1 MKRMN
6 VEFFKKM
13 AGIGLSCLLLGG
25 GHAVAQDM
33 LDGSFTGSFPP
44 KDWNVEAAAGS
55 RSWSVGWG
63 GGADGGNYAVLYAQ
77 DANAVNDAWMVS
89 PQVRPSAENHRL
101 VFWTRKASADTTAM
115 TLSVYVSATGNSM
128 DDFSAPALMS
138 LRNTETE
145 QDFSLS
151 WKSDTLD
158 LSAYE
163 GQDIFV
169 AFRVQENS
177 VQLSLD
183 EISGLP
189 LSVFETDFR
198 VNGLSLV
205 PDNILFAGGEA
216 VRLQALVENRVNDES
231 SVTVSFS
238 VDGQVVG
245 TDVVEFD
252 SAYVDT
258 AFVEYAFAEA
268 KAYSLRAEVPEDDN
282 NINNEQTLSLQVY
295 PENFLMEDFH
305 ANKPFPPAEWQ
316 AAVESGTA
324 EISQSFTDA
333 ATSSQGYVLFSQAYQ
348 ASASS
353 PSVRWLVTPQ
363 LRPDAENHAFGFY
376 LRRGTL
382 WGTPGYSAV
391 SLMVSTSSADPG
403 SFQAEL
409 AKYECSAERDDLGNT
424 SWQHFSV
431 DLSEYQDQDI
441 FLAFRVEDQNTVAW
455 NIDEAGGLPLA
466 SFAEDVRV
474 RMLSLAEPDRYW
486 FAGDE
491 MEILAVVDNYGT
503 EAMENVVVSLEVN
516 GLPEAEQ
523 SLALASKEVSD
534 TLVFRFSPEEA
545 GSYAFE
551 VSVPE
556 DDNLVNNTMNLD
568 PVQVYPEGF
577 FIEGFEGTTYTD
589 FPPAY
594 WDVEQ
599 ASWGGNG
606 WSGLT
611 GSTAYRGNHYAASSA
626 SGCRLMTPL
635 LQIGEGDSLCFYAG
649 TTWASAVYA
658 VLISADALSWDT
670 VQMDTLYG
678 GSDWE
683 YELQKIYFDGRP
695 EAFYGNRY
703 LAIVNTLN
711 NMNIDEVFGPML
723 ASREDQFSMV
733 SLFADPDQ
741 VSLAGQE
748 SRFYAVVYN
757 DGTQALSKEVSLYQ
771 GEEFLVSAQTADL
784 RPGEYDTVALTYSF
798 ADAVSNGA
806 FRATLPQDASVYDN
820 EAELSSHVYEPGIWR
835 LEEGFEDAGHPYWT
849 FDDTRWTGKPSYNA
863 VEPAGGENYL
873 NRAFSS
879 STPALA
885 VSPYME
891 LPFGTYEVSLD
902 VYRNS
907 ATADRPDKIEIGIG
921 PKPVWENVVFIDSI
935 NRLATAYPQG
945 SIGWDTYVFHVD
957 VESLEGGFF
966 MIRAVGAV
974 NQYNSPSYENL
985 PVDNLVIRPY
995 LAQDAEIAGILNP
1008 ADTVWGGASVKSA
1021 LSVRLLN
1028 SGYENLEAATLAYG
1042 HDSVE
1047 LGRVEWN
1054 GALAAGADTV
1064 LRLTE
1069 DLVLPAGP
1077 AESLYVEVLAEGD
1090 GNGLNDRLE
1099 KGLSVKP
1106 AYELPFVAG
1115 FEDSLWAEDWRNF
1128 SFSPEGLS
1136 WRRDT
1141 TGDFITAPF
1150 GTGCAYSASMDD
1162 DLGAVNPDNWLVT
1175 PGLRIEHPEAWLSF
1189 YVQGADPEYFAET
1202 YSVLVSTR
1210 SDRDTAFF
1218 TAIYADTLASD
1229 SLQHVVLPLDG
1240 YKGEVLNIA
1249 FRHFNCTDQYRL
1261 LLDSVHVF
1269 YPELFQVT
1277 ATASPAE
1284 AGSVEGAGEYILGEE
1299 VELTATAGEGWAF
1312 SGWYLDGDPVS
1323 SENPYRFA
1331 CEGDA
1336 DYEARFEEISYT
1348 ITLSAGEGGSVDP
1361 EGAQTVVHGSDL
1373 AVTITADEG
1382 YLIGDV
1388 LVDGVSVGAVA
1399 TYTFEDVTA
1408 DHSLEAAFLPDAAN
1422 EAVTA
1427 ASIRL
1432 YPNPYTEELHLESAL
1447 PMERVRILDL
1457 QGREAAAYELD
1468 GQRTAVLHPAL
1479 PEGLYL
1485 LMVEYAEGQVTV
1497 LRVVKADK

>member
-1 MKRMN
+1 MKRMSD
-6 VEFFKKM
+6 FFKKM

-25 GHAVAQDM
+25 YASAQDM
-33 LDGSFTGSFPP
+33 LDGSFTGNFPP
-44 KDWNVEAAAGS
+44 KDWNVESVAGS
-55 RSWSVGWG
+55 RFWSVSWG

-77 DANAVNDAWMVS
+77 DAGTLNDAWMIS

-101 VFWTRKASADTTAM
+101 VFWTRKAAADTTAM

-128 DDFSAPALMS
+128 ADFSAPALMS

-145 QDFSLS
+145 QDFSVS

-169 AFRVQENS
+169 AFRVQDNS

-216 VRLQALVENRVNDES
+216 VRLQALVENRVNEES

-252 SAYVDT
+252 SAYTDT
-258 AFVEYAFAEA
+258 AYVEYAFAGVGTYA
-268 KAYSLRAEVPEDDN
+268 VRAFVPEDDN

-295 PENFLMEDFH
+295 PENFLMEDFN

-316 AAVESGTA
+316 AVVESGTA
-324 EISQSFTDA
+324 DISQSSTDA

-363 LRPDAENHAFGFY
+363 LRPDAENHTFSFY
-376 LRRGTL
+376 LRRGSI
-382 WGTPGYSAV
+382 WRTPTYSAV
-391 SLMVSTSSADPG
+391 SVMLSASSADPE

-431 DLSEYQDQDI
+431 DLSEYQDRDI
-441 FLAFRVEDQNTVAW
+441 FLAFRVEDRNAVSW
-455 NIDEAGGLPLA
+455 DIDEAGGLPLA
-466 SFAEDVRV
+466 SFAEDARV
-474 RMLSLAEPDRYW
+474 RMLSLADPNRYW

-491 MEILAVVDNYGT
+491 VEILAVVDNYGT
-503 EAMENVVVSLEVN
+503 EDMENVAVSLGVN

-534 TLVFRFSPEEA
+534 TLVFRFIPEEA
-545 GSYAFE
+545 GSYVFE

-556 DDNLVNNTMNLD
+556 DDNLVNNTMRLD

-577 FIEGFEGTTYTD
+577 FIEGFEGLSFGDLPRYWACDMTT
-589 FPPAY
+589 
-594 WDVEQ
+594 
-599 ASWGGNG
+599 WGSAG
-606 WSGLT
+606 WSVNVVTPFSGE
-611 GSTAYRGNHYAASSA
+611 NCISSVV
-626 SGCRLMTPL
+626 GCRLMTPL
-635 LQIGEGDSLCFYAG
+635 LRIGEHDSLCFYTK
-649 TTWASAVYA
+649 TTWPTAVYA
-658 VLISADALSWDT
+658 VLSSVDALVWDT
-670 VQMDTLYG
+670 VAVDTVQ
-678 GSDWE
+678 SSSSTDW
-683 YELQKIYFDGRP
+683 ELQKIYFDDRESG
-695 EAFYGNRY
+695 FYGDRY
-703 LAIVNTLN
+703 FAFVNLQN
-711 NMNIDEVFGPML
+711 SMYMDEVFGPML

-733 SLFADPDQ
+733 SLFADPAQ

-748 SRFYAVVYN
+748 SRFYAVAYN
-757 DGTQALSKEVSLYQ
+757 DGTQPQSKEISLYQ
-771 GEEFLVSAQTADL
+771 GEEFLASAQTAEIQ
-784 RPGEYDTVALTYSF
+784 PGEYDTVPLTYSF
-798 ADAVSNGA
+798 PDAVSNGA

-820 EAELSSHVYEPGIWR
+820 EAELSAHIYEPGIWR
-835 LEEGFEDAGHPYWT
+835 LEEGFEDAGHPFWS
-849 FDDTRWTGKPSYNA
+849 FEGSGWSAKPSYNA

-879 STPALA
+879 SAPALA

-907 ATADRPDKIEIGIG
+907 ATADRPDKIELGFG

-966 MIRAVGAV
+966 MIRAIGAV
-974 NQYNSPSYENL
+974 NQYGSSSYENL
-985 PVDNLVIRPY
+985 PIDNLVIRPY

-1008 ADTVWGGASVKSA
+1008 ADTVWGGTSVKSP
-1021 LSVRLLN
+1021 LQVRVLN
-1028 SGYENLEAATLAYG
+1028 SGYETLENAALAYG
-1042 HDSVE
+1042 HGDVE

-1054 GALAAGADTV
+1054 GTLAAGADT
-1064 LRLTE
+1064 LLMLTG
-1069 DLVLPAGP
+1069 DLILSADSVAD
-1077 AESLYVEVLAEGD
+1077 LYVEVIAEVD
-1090 GNGLNDRLE
+1090 GNTLNDRME
-1099 KGLSVKP
+1099 KSLWVKE
-1106 AYELPFVAG
+1106 AYPLPFVAG
-1115 FEDSLWAEDWRNF
+1115 FEDSLWAKDWRNF

-1189 YVQGADPEYFAET
+1189 YVQAADPEYFAEA

-1240 YKGEVLNIA
+1240 YKDEVLNIA

-1382 YLIGDV
+1382 YLIEDV

-1399 TYTFEDVTA
+1399 TYTFEDVNA
-1408 DHSLEAAFLPDAAN
+1408 DHSLEATFLQDVAN
-1422 EAVTA
+1422 EVGEA
-1427 ASIRL
+1427 AGLRL

-1485 LMVEYAEGQVTV
+1485 LMVEYAEGQATV
-1497 LRVVKADK
+1497 LRVVKTNK

>member
-25 GHAVAQDM
+25 HAVAQDM
-33 LDGSFTGSFPP
+33 LDGSFTGNFPP
-44 KDWNVEAAAGS
+44 RDWNVEAAAGS
-55 RSWSVGWG
+55 RSWSVAWG
-63 GGADGGNYAVLYAQ
+63 GGADGGNYTLLYAQ
-77 DANAVNDAWMVS
+77 DANVMNDAWMVS
-89 PQVRPSAENHRL
+89 PQVRPSDQNHQL
-101 VFWTRKASADTTAM
+101 VFHTRKAAADTTDM
-115 TLSVYVSATGNSM
+115 TLGVYVSATGNRM
-128 DDFSAPALMS
+128 ADFSGPALMV
-138 LRNTETE
+138 LRNTASE

-151 WKSDTLD
+151 WKPDTLD
-158 LSAYE
+158 LSAYI

-177 VQLSLD
+177 VQLGLD

-198 VNGLSLV
+198 INELSLV
-205 PDNILFAGGEA
+205 PDKILFAGGEA
-216 VRLQALVENRVNDES
+216 VRLQALVENRVNEES

-245 TDVVEFD
+245 TDVVRFD

-258 AFVEYAFAEA
+258 ASVEYAFAEA
-268 KAYSLRAEVPEDDN
+268 KTYSLRAEVPEDDN

-316 AAVESGTA
+316 VVVEAGTTG
-324 EISQSFTDA
+324 ISRMSTGA
-333 ATSSQGYVLFSQAYQ
+333 ATSSLGYVNFTRAYSS
-348 ASASS
+348 SAAS

-363 LRPDAENHAFGFY
+363 LRPDASNHEFGFY
-376 LRRGTL
+376 LRRGSI
-382 WGTPGYSAV
+382 WGTPVYSAV
-391 SLMVSTSSADPG
+391 SVMVSMASSDPA

-409 AKYECSAERDDLGNT
+409 AKYEYSAERDDLGGT
-424 SWQHFSV
+424 SWQYFTV
-431 DLSEYQDQDI
+431 DVSAYQGQDI
-441 FLAFRVEDQNTVAW
+441 FLAFRVEDHNTVGW
-455 NIDEAGGLPLA
+455 DLDEAGGLPLA
-466 SFAEDVRV
+466 SFAEDARI
-474 RMLSLAEPDRYW
+474 RMLSLADPDRYW

-503 EAMENVVVSLEVN
+503 EDMENVAVSLEVN

-545 GSYAFE
+545 GSYVFE

-556 DDNLVNNTMNLD
+556 DDNLVNNAMNLD

-599 ASWGGNG
+599 TSYGGNG
-606 WSGLT
+606 WNSGS
-611 GSTAYRGNHYAASSA
+611 GSFAYRGNNYAYSQT
-626 SGCRLMTPL
+626 GCRLMTPL
-635 LQIGEGDSLCFYAG
+635 LQIGEEDSLCFYAN
-649 TTWASAVYA
+649 TTWASTVYA
-658 VLISADALSWDT
+658 ILISADARTWDT
-670 VQMDTLYG
+670 VQIDTLYG
-678 GSDWE
+678 SSGSRE
-683 YELQKIYFDGRP
+683 YELRKIYFNECP

-849 FDDTRWTGKPSYNA
+849 FDDTRWTGMPSYNA

-1042 HDSVE
+1042 RDSVE
-1047 LGRVEWN
+1047 LGRVEWT
-1054 GALAAGADTV
+1054 GVLASGADTV

-1069 DLVLPAGP
+1069 DLELPAGP
-1077 AESLYVEVLAEGD
+1077 AAALYVEVLAEGD
-1090 GNGLNDRLE
+1090 GNTLNDRLE
-1099 KGLSVKP
+1099 KELSVKP

-1115 FEDSLWAEDWRNF
+1115 FEDSLWAKDWRNF

-1189 YVQGADPEYFAET
+1189 YVQAADPEYFAEA

-1240 YKGEVLNIA
+1240 YKDEVLNIA

-1277 ATASPAE
+1277 AMASPAE
-1284 AGSVEGAGEYILGEE
+1284 AGSVEGAGEYILDEE
-1299 VELTATAGEGWAF
+1299 VELTATANEGWRF

-1382 YLIGDV
+1382 YLIEDV

-1399 TYTFEDVTA
+1399 TYTFEDVNA
-1408 DHSLEAAFLPDAAN
+1408 DHSLEATFLQDVAN
-1422 EAVTA
+1422 EAGEA
-1427 ASIRL
+1427 AGLRL

>member
-25 GHAVAQDM
+25 YASAQDM
-33 LDGSFTGSFPP
+33 LDGSFTGNFPP
-44 KDWNVEAAAGS
+44 KDWNVESVAGS

-77 DANAVNDAWMVS
+77 DAGTLNDAWMIS
-89 PQVRPSAENHRL
+89 PQVRPSAENHQL

-169 AFRVQENS
+169 AFRVQDNS

-216 VRLQALVENRVNDES
+216 VRLQALVENRVNEES
-231 SVTVSFS
+231 SVTVSFL

-245 TDVVEFD
+245 TDVVRFD

-268 KAYSLRAEVPEDDN
+268 KTYSLRAEVPEDDN

-316 AAVESGTA
+316 AVVESGTA

-363 LRPDAENHAFGFY
+363 LRPDAENHTFSFY
-376 LRRGTL
+376 LRRGSI
-382 WGTPGYSAV
+382 WGTPTYSAV
-391 SLMVSTSSADPG
+391 SVMLSASSADPE

-431 DLSEYQDQDI
+431 DLSEYQDRDI
-441 FLAFRVEDQNTVAW
+441 FLAFRVEDRNTISW

-466 SFAEDVRV
+466 SFAEDARI
-474 RMLSLAEPDRYW
+474 RMLSLADPDRYW

-503 EAMENVVVSLEVN
+503 EDMENVAVSLEVN

-523 SLALASKEVSD
+523 SLALVSKEVSD

-545 GSYAFE
+545 GSYVFE

-556 DDNLVNNTMNLD
+556 DDNLVNNAMNLD

-599 ASWGGNG
+599 NSYGGNG
-606 WSGLT
+606 WNSGS
-611 GSTAYRGNHYAASSA
+611 GSFAYRGNNYAYSQT
-626 SGCRLMTPL
+626 GCRLMTPL
-635 LQIGEGDSLCFYAG
+635 LQIGEEDSLCFYAN
-649 TTWASAVYA
+649 TTWASTVYA
-658 VLISADALSWDT
+658 ILISADARTWDT
-670 VQMDTLYG
+670 VQIDTLYG
-678 GSDWE
+678 SSGSRE
-683 YELQKIYFDGRP
+683 YELCKVYFNECP

-849 FDDTRWTGKPSYNA
+849 FDDTRWTGMPSYNA

-1047 LGRVEWN
+1047 LGRVEWT
-1054 GALAAGADTV
+1054 GVLASGADTV

-1069 DLVLPAGP
+1069 DLELPAGP
-1077 AESLYVEVLAEGD
+1077 AAALYVEVLAEGD
-1090 GNGLNDRLE
+1090 GNTLNDRLE
-1099 KGLSVKP
+1099 KELSVKP

-1115 FEDSLWAEDWRNF
+1115 FEDSLWAKDWRNF

-1189 YVQGADPEYFAET
+1189 YVQAADPEYFAEA

-1240 YKGEVLNIA
+1240 YKDEVLNIA

-1277 ATASPAE
+1277 AMASPAE
-1284 AGSVEGAGEYILGEE
+1284 AGSVEGAGEYILDEE
-1299 VELTATAGEGWAF
+1299 VGLTATANEGWRF

-1382 YLIGDV
+1382 YLIEDV

-1399 TYTFEDVTA
+1399 TYTFEDVNA
-1408 DHSLEAAFLPDAAN
+1408 DHSLEATFLQDVAN
-1422 EAVTA
+1422 EAGGA
-1427 ASIRL
+1427 AGLWL

-1447 PMERVRILDL
+1447 PMERVLILDL